1 MALLR
6 PLLRAKQELLSAEV
20 SGSAVPGGHSSG
32 RHFRGRLILK
42 AGEIL
47 MNNMDLN
54 VGKEIG
60 EASIMQTILLNHC
73 HYWIRHLLLD
83 EEGATA
89 IEYGLMA
96 ALIGMTVLT
105 AQAAMGTAVVNMYN
119 GAMGIITAA
128 LGS

>member
-1 MALLR
+1 
-6 PLLRAKQELLSAEV
+6 
-20 SGSAVPGGHSSG
+20 
-32 RHFRGRLILK
+32 
-42 AGEIL
+42 
-47 MNNMDLN
+47 
-54 VGKEIG
+54 
-60 EASIMQTILLNHC
+60 MQTMLLNHW
-73 HYWIRHLLLD
+73 HFSVKNLLFD

-119 GAMGIITAA
+119 GAMGIITGA

>member
-1 MALLR
+1 MIN
-6 PLLRAKQELLSAEV
+6 KV
-20 SGSAVPGGHSSG
+20 MGSISDKKGQ
-32 RHFRGRLILK
+32 L
-42 AGEIL
+42 
-47 MNNMDLN
+47 
-54 VGKEIG
+54 
-60 EASIMQTILLNHC
+60 MQTFLLNHYP
-73 HYWIRHLLLD
+73 YWLKNLILD

-105 AQAAMGTAVVNMYN
+105 AQAAMGTVVVNMYE